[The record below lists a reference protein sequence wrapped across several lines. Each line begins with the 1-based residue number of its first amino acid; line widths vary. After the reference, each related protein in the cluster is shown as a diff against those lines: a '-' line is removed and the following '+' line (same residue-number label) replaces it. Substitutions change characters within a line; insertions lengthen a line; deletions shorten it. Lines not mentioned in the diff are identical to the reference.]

1 MLCPKCMA
9 QIPDDS
15 RKCPRCRA
23 VILDSAPLLAS
34 TDVAKDIPQQEKQI
48 RTLSIGAA
56 LALASVLLGGVVAH
70 RLGERRRAEFTDAAT
85 TRNAA
90 ASQAGRIRVAK
101 TKLVM
106 RPGAILSF
114 KFAVPAGCASAIL
127 QAQFVPGSE
136 PGATL
141 TQMTVFDEDSYSKWR
156 SHAASRAVYTSK
168 IPTSRMNLSL
178 PIEPKTYFLVF
189 SQGAGTLPTTVQADV
204 EVLCGSAS

>member
-34 TDVAKDIPQQEKQI
+34 TDVAKDIPKQEKRI
-48 RTLSIGAA
+48 RSLLIGALLV
-56 LALASVLLGGVVAH
+56 LALGWAGGVVA
-70 RLGERRRAEFTDAAT
+70 RRAAERRRPQFANPATARSVTAA
-85 TRNAA
+85 
-90 ASQAGRIRVAK
+90 QAGRTIVAK
-101 TKLVM
+101 TKVMM

-114 KFAVPAGCASAIL
+114 KFAVPPGCASATL

-136 PGATL
+136 PGAAL
-141 TQMTVFDEDSYSKWR
+141 TQMTVFDEDSYAKWR

-168 IPTSRMNLSL
+168 IPTSLMNLSL
-178 PIEPKTYFLVF
+178 PIEPRTYFLVF
-189 SQGAGTLPTTVQADV
+189 SQGASTLPTTAQADV
-204 EVLCGSAS
+204 ELICGSAS

>member
-23 VILDSAPLLAS
+23 VILDSAPILAS

-48 RTLSIGAA
+48 RSLSIGVT
-56 LALASVLLGGVVAH
+56 LALASVLVGGVVAH
-70 RLGERRRAEFTDAAT
+70 RIGERRRAEFTNAAT
-85 TRNAA
+85 ARKAA
-90 ASQAGRIRVAK
+90 PSQAGRIRVAK

-114 KFAVPAGCASAIL
+114 KFAVPPGCASATL

-136 PGATL
+136 PGAVL
-141 TQMTVFDEDSYSKWR
+141 TQMTVFDEDSYAKWR

-168 IPTSRMNLSL
+168 IPTSLMNLSL
-178 PIEPKTYFLVF
+178 PIDPRTYFLVF
-189 SQGAGTLPTTVQADV
+189 SQGASTLPTTVQADV
-204 EVLCGSAS
+204 ELLCGSAS